1 MPITINPEPLFL
13 TLNRTHVEQIT
24 DDIFSEPYTI
34 DYDGSNS
41 LKIEFGHSGPIT
53 FYDRDGTTSLEEPIT
68 IRGPGKF
75 MFKVKVDNDV
85 VNRAQVGSYPF
96 EASIKTTE
104 ELPANTKLTYY
115 ELEVVPSV
123 VNESPQVSRLVFATA
138 ELHVMP
144 EIILREVE
152 VDDFGVMV
160 KKEVWPDGGFKVEP
174 AYKQDEGKVSLSSTR
189 VGDSLRIS
197 FRNNFGPGLDSAYIV
212 TTDAISKYV
221 DANGRPVEVEI
232 YLEGGPDSAL
242 SPHQPR
248 DAWSKTTTPDPNDP
262 DNLKGVNTAQYD
274 DDNPFL
280 TRPEDEVNFG
290 NPDDGGMA

>member
-13 TLNRTHVEQIT
+13 SLNRTHVERIT

-53 FYDRDGTTSLEEPIT
+53 FYDRDGNNSLDEPIT

-104 ELPANTKLTYY
+104 GLPANTKLTYY
-115 ELEVVPSV
+115 ELEVIPSV
-123 VNESPQVSRLVFATA
+123 VNESPQVSRLVFTTA

-144 EIILREVE
+144 EIILREVG

-160 KKEVWPDGGFKVEP
+160 KKEIWPAGGFKVEP

-232 YLEGGPDSAL
+232 YLESGADTSITPNPD
-242 SPHQPR
+242 
-248 DAWSKTTTPDPNDP
+248 DPN
-262 DNLKGVNTAQYD
+262 NLKNVDTAQYD

-280 TRPEDEVNFG
+280 VRDEDDVNFN
-290 NPDDGGMA
+290 NPDTGGMA

>member
-13 TLNRTHVEQIT
+13 SLNRTHVERIT

-41 LKIEFGHSGPIT
+41 LKIEFGHSGPVT
-53 FYDRDGTTSLEEPIT
+53 FYDRDGNNSLDGPIT
-68 IRGPGKF
+68 ITGPGKF

-104 ELPANTKLTYY
+104 GLPANTKLTYY

-123 VNESPQVSRLVFATA
+123 VNESPQVSRLVFASA
-138 ELHVMP
+138 ELQVMP

-152 VDDFGVMV
+152 VDDFGIMI
-160 KKEVWPDGGFKVEP
+160 KKEIWPAGGFKVEP

-197 FRNNFGPGLDSAYIV
+197 FRNNYGPGLDSAYIV

-232 YLEGGPDSAL
+232 YLESGVDTSITPNPD
-242 SPHQPR
+242 
-248 DAWSKTTTPDPNDP
+248 DP
-262 DNLKGVNTAQYD
+262 DNLKGIDTAKYD

-280 TRPEDEVNFG
+280 TRPEDNVNFG
-290 NPDDGGMA
+290 NPDTGGMA

>member
-1 MPITINPEPLFL
+1 
-13 TLNRTHVEQIT
+13 
-24 DDIFSEPYTI
+24 
-34 DYDGSNS
+34 
-41 LKIEFGHSGPIT
+41 
-53 FYDRDGTTSLEEPIT
+53 
-68 IRGPGKF
+68 
-75 MFKVKVDNDV
+75 

-115 ELEVVPSV
+115 ELEVIPSV
-123 VNESPQVSRLVFATA
+123 VNESPQVSRLVFTTA

-160 KKEVWPDGGFKVEP
+160 KKEIWPAGGFKVEP
-174 AYKQDEGKVSLSSTR
+174 AYKQDEGKVALSSTR

-221 DANGRPVEVEI
+221 DVNGRPVEVEI
-232 YLEGGPDSAL
+232 YLESGADTSITPNPD
-242 SPHQPR
+242 
-248 DAWSKTTTPDPNDP
+248 DPN
-262 DNLKGVNTAQYD
+262 NLKNVDTAQYD

-280 TRPEDEVNFG
+280 VRDEDDVNFN
-290 NPDDGGMA
+290 NPDTGGMA

>member
-13 TLNRTHVEQIT
+13 TLNRTHAERIT

-41 LKIEFGHSGPIT
+41 LKIEFGHSGPVT
-53 FYDRDGTTSLEEPIT
+53 FYDRDGNNSLEEPIT
-68 IRGPGKF
+68 IKGPGKF

-115 ELEVVPSV
+115 ELEVIPSV
-123 VNESPQVSRLVFATA
+123 ANESPQVSRLVFTTA
-138 ELHVMP
+138 ELRVMP

-152 VDDFGVMV
+152 ANDLGIVI
-160 KKEVWPDGGFKVEP
+160 KKEIWPDGGFKVEP
-174 AYKQDEGKVSLSSTR
+174 AYRQDEGQVEVASTR
-189 VGDSLRIS
+189 VGDSLIVT

-232 YLEGGPDSAL
+232 YLS
-242 SPHQPR
+242 S
-248 DAWSKTTTPDPNDP
+248 STTTTTTRGGALDPTGD
-262 DNLKGVNTAQYD
+262 
-274 DDNPFL
+274 
-280 TRPEDEVNFG
+280 PEDTATPEQLVLPQAEATERG
-290 NPDDGGMA
+290 WL